1 MSWIDKILPSI
12 TTVGEGRK
20 KTSIPEGVW
29 KKCPRC
35 DAMLYKKSL
44 SDNSDVCPKCQ
55 HHLRI
60 TARRRLEL
68 FLDEEGQE
76 EQNADLKPVDLL
88 KFKDLKKYKD
98 RLSTAQK
105 GTGEK
110 DALIVMSGTIQ
121 SVPAIVAAF
130 EFGFIG
136 GSMGAVVGEK
146 FTQAVN
152 TCIEKR
158 LPLVCFSTSGGARMQ
173 EALISLM
180 QMAKTSAALE
190 RLRQE
195 SLPFI
200 SVLVDPV
207 YGGVSAS
214 LAMLGDVNIAEPN
227 ALVGFTGPDVI
238 RQTVRVKLPEG
249 FQRSEF
255 LLEHGAIDMI
265 VHRRDM
271 RSCVSSILTKLMNLP
286 ALVDQS
292 TMLETP
298 VTAAVDADS
307 ESQPTAAVD
316 RVVSDTAVKTEDPE
330 LAGDA
335 STAGNV
341 GAAEAADL
349 HSRGESSGKEDSG
362 FTPTNDESDPTGTAA
377 DDAEIVEGEII
388 QSESP
393 AAAAAAEIN
402 GPAKAKQ

>member
-1 MSWIDKILPSI
+1 VSWIDKILPSI
-12 TTVGEGRK
+12 AKGERDNK
-20 KTSIPEGVW
+20 KRAAIPEGVW

-35 DAMLYKKSL
+35 EAMLYKRSL
-44 SDNSDVCPKCQ
+44 DENADVCPKCE

-60 TARRRLEL
+60 TARRRIEL
-68 FLDEEGQE
+68 FLDPG
-76 EQNADLKPVDLL
+76 EQLELNAELEPVDML
-88 KFKDLKKYKD
+88 KFKDLRRYKD

-110 DALIVMSGTIQ
+110 DALVVMKGQVKGI
-121 SVPAIVAAF
+121 SVVAAAF

-152 TCIEKR
+152 TCIVES
-158 LPLVCFSTSGGARMQ
+158 LPLICFSTSGGARMQ
-173 EALISLM
+173 EALVSLM

-190 RLRQE
+190 KLKQQT
-195 SLPFI
+195 LPYI

-265 VHRRDM
+265 VHRRDL
-271 RSCVSSILTKLMNLP
+271 RDKIASILGKLRYYK
-286 ALVDQS
+286 A
-292 TMLETP
+292 
-298 VTAAVDADS
+298 
-307 ESQPTAAVD
+307 
-316 RVVSDTAVKTEDPE
+316 
-330 LAGDA
+330 
-335 STAGNV
+335 
-341 GAAEAADL
+341 
-349 HSRGESSGKEDSG
+349 
-362 FTPTNDESDPTGTAA
+362 TG
-377 DDAEIVEGEII
+377 
-388 QSESP
+388 S
-393 AAAAAAEIN
+393 
-402 GPAKAKQ
+402 